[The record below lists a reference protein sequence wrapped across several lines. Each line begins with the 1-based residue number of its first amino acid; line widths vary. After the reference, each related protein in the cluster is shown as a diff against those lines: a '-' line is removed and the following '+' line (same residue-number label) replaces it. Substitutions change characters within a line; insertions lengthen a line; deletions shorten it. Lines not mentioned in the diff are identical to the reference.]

1 MHARKRE
8 ALKIHPV
15 GLMAHW
21 VYDETFLVDTQF
33 LFETLMF
40 TTREDGNLELQVRS
54 PPPH

>member
-1 MHARKRE
+1 MHARKKE

-33 LFETLMF
+33 PFETLMF